1 MATLRTMAR
10 PPARAA
16 AVVFRARAR
25 LRGTDQS
32 GQPPGEPR
40 AGRLA
45 GRRPR
50 LTDTTADPMTVLART
65 TVLVDTGA
73 LGMSRFTTW

>member
-1 MATLRTMAR
+1 MAT

-16 AVVFRARAR
+16 AVVFCARAR
-25 LRGTDQS
+25 LRGTDLS

-50 LTDTTADPMTVLART
+50 LADTTADPMTMLART
-65 TVLVDTGA
+65 TVLVDTSA
-73 LGMSRFTTW
+73 LSMSYFTTTR